1 MITLTLEMPIGGD
14 ITTDQMTN
22 TTPETSENLIAE
34 LRSGDPIAFKCFVQM
49 HSARVYSIAYRIVG
63 NADEAQDIAQEV
75 FVRLYQSIHQYD
87 SRYSFNGWVY
97 RIAVNLSIDHH
108 RREARHRKISS
119 TNSQTESM
127 PDNDSVRPDVD
138 TERRELVGTIEQLT
152 KDLSPSQQKVFVL
165 RDLQGF
171 NTSEISTIVE
181 CSENTVRVHLS
192 NARQKIKTALLEI
205 YPDLNGDYTI

>member
-1 MITLTLEMPIGGD
+1 
-14 ITTDQMTN
+14 
-22 TTPETSENLIAE
+22 
-34 LRSGDPIAFKCFVQM
+34 DPIAFNRFVQM
-49 HSARVYSIAYRIVG
+49 HSSRVYSIAYRIVG
-63 NADEAQDIAQEV
+63 NADEAKDIAQEV

-87 SRYSFNGWVY
+87 SRYSFNSWVY

-138 TERRELVGTIEQLT
+138 TERRELMGTIEQLT
-152 KDLSPSQQKVFVL
+152 SDLSPSQRKVFVL

-171 NTSEISTIVE
+171 GATEISSILK